1 MILCDVTYEFVHM
14 ANEVL
19 LFQSDTPPERRKAME
34 VHHLPEAIRSAA
46 GMQTHTYEEIVEH
59 ISSKYPLIDYQG
71 RQVYL
76 FGQGRDFADHRH
88 IVAFH
93 PTCSPPTPEHILS
106 YVLITY
112 CLSGNFPLEVDEKP
126 TTLSSGECVVLDR
139 QVPHSVGETGP
150 DDIAVNIILPEEF
163 FDGFMLDG
171 IADLASPFAT
181 QLTTI
186 GAPHGEWRFYHTSE
200 DEVVRTCVERV
211 LCECLE
217 PDMTSPYLINFFLAA
232 LFTHLMRTY
241 EPHGQLDDV
250 AWERSELV
258 GRVREHIGNHYKEG
272 NLSQMAADLGYE
284 RTYLSKFIRSA
295 TGYTF
300 KQLVNAERMRH
311 AALMLRGTSQPI
323 YDVAQSVGLANLTSF
338 YARFRE
344 YAGMT
349 PQEYRK
355 Q

>member
-1 MILCDVTYEFVHM
+1 
-14 ANEVL
+14 
-19 LFQSDTPPERRKAME
+19 ME
-34 VHHLPEAIRSAA
+34 VQQLPRAIRVAA
-46 GMQTHTYEEIVEH
+46 GVQTHTYEEVVAH
-59 ISSKYPLIDYQG
+59 IAEKYELIDYNG
-71 RQVYL
+71 RKVYL
-76 FGQGRDFADHRH
+76 FGQGREFGDHRH

-93 PTCSPPTPEHILS
+93 ETCSPPTPEHILS
-106 YVLITY
+106 YALITY
-112 CLSGNFPLEVDEKP
+112 CLSGHFPIVVDGKP
-126 TTLSSGECVVLDR
+126 SMLSEGECVVLDR

-186 GAPHGEWRFYHTSE
+186 GASHSEWRFYRTSK
-200 DEVVRTCVERV
+200 DEVVRTCMERV

-217 PDMTSPYLINFFLAA
+217 PDMTSPYMTNFFLAA

-258 GRVREHIGNHYKEG
+258 GRVREYISNHYKEG
-272 NLSQMAADLGYE
+272 NLGQMAADLGYE

-295 TGYTF
+295 TGFTF

-311 AALMLRGTSQPI
+311 AALMLRGTQQPI

-344 YAGMT
+344 YAGKT

-355 Q
+355 QKG

>member
-1 MILCDVTYEFVHM
+1 MDVR
-14 ANEVL
+14 
-19 LFQSDTPPERRKAME
+19 Q
-34 VHHLPEAIRSAA
+34 LPQAIRNAA
-46 GMQTHTYEEIVEH
+46 GLENHTYDEIVTHFAE
-59 ISSKYPLIDYQG
+59 KYELIDYNE
-71 RQVYL
+71 RKVYL
-76 FGQGRDFADHRH
+76 FGQSREFGDHRH

-93 PTCSPPTPEHILS
+93 ATCSPPIPEHILS

-112 CLSGNFPLEVDEKP
+112 CVSGHFPIVVDGKP
-126 TTLSSGECVVLDR
+126 STLRKGECVVLDR
-139 QVPHSVGETGP
+139 QVPHTVDETGP
-150 DDIAVNIILPEEF
+150 DDIAVNIILAEEF

-186 GAPHGEWRFYHTSE
+186 GATHSDWRFYRTTD
-200 DEVVRTCVERV
+200 DEVVRTCMERV

-217 PDMTSPYLINFFLAA
+217 PDMTSPYMTNFLLAA

-258 GRVREHIGNHYKEG
+258 GRVREYISKHYKEG
-272 NLSQMAADLGYE
+272 NLGQMAADLGCE
-284 RTYLSKFIRSA
+284 RTYLSKFIRSS
-295 TGYTF
+295 TGSTF

-311 AALMLRGTSQPI
+311 ASLMLRGTQQPI
-323 YDVAQSVGLANLTSF
+323 YDVAQAVGLANLTSF

-349 PQEYRK
+349 PQEYRM
-355 Q
+355 QR

>member
-1 MILCDVTYEFVHM
+1 
-14 ANEVL
+14 
-19 LFQSDTPPERRKAME
+19 ME
-34 VHHLPEAIRSAA
+34 ASQLPRAIRDAA
-46 GMQTHTYEEIVEH
+46 GVQTHTYEEIVAH
-59 ISSKYPLIDYQG
+59 IAKKYELIDYNG
-71 RQVYL
+71 RKVYL

-93 PTCSPPTPEHILS
+93 ETCSPPTPEHILS

-112 CLSGNFPLEVDEKP
+112 CLSGHFPIVVDGKP
-126 TTLSSGECVVLDR
+126 STLGEGECLVLDR
-139 QVPHSVGETGP
+139 QVPHSVGQTGP

-171 IADLASPFAT
+171 IADLASSFPS

-186 GAPHGEWRFYHTSE
+186 GATHDDWRFYHTAN
-200 DEVVRTCVERV
+200 DEVVRVCMERV
-211 LCECLE
+211 LCELLE
-217 PDMTSPYLINFFLAA
+217 PDMTSPYMINFFLAS

-250 AWERSELV
+250 AWERSDLV
-258 GRVREHIGNHYKEG
+258 GRVRQYISQHYQEG
-272 NLSQMAADLGYE
+272 NLGQMAKELGYE
-284 RTYLSKFIRSA
+284 RTYLSKFIRTT
-295 TGYTF
+295 TGSTF

-323 YDVAQSVGLANLTSF
+323 YDIAQAVGLANLTSF
-338 YARFRE
+338 YQRFRE